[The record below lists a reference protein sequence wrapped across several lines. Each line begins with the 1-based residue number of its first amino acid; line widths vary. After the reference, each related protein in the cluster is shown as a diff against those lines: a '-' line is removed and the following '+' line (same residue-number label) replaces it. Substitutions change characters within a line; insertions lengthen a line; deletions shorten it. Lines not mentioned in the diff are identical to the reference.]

1 MDDKHDSKT
10 QLTESDHGK
19 LTKQD
24 TKTGQFVTGTS
35 SRGRMKGS
43 RNRLHGA
50 FVSALEDDFRE
61 YGPATIVIVRKER
74 PAEYLKIVA
83 AILPKE
89 FIIEDGRLENISDE
103 ELAEVVELLK
113 SERARII
120 EASEPV
126 TIDGGNGAKEAL
138 N

>member
-1 MDDKHDSKT
+1 MTDKKPGKTGLVANPVIKQDDKS
-10 QLTESDHGK
+10 
-19 LTKQD
+19 
-24 TKTGQFVTGTS
+24 GQFVAGTS

-61 YGPATIVIVRKER
+61 YGPQTIVIVRTER

-83 AILPKE
+83 AVLPKE
-89 FIIEDGRLENISDE
+89 FFIEDGRLENLSDE
-103 ELAEVVELLK
+103 ELAECIELLK

-126 TIDGGNGAKEAL
+126 TIDGGSGTKTPL